1 MRQRGSERRKSES
14 MNDPS
19 TVTLRPP
26 RSTYLVFWLIW
37 AVPFGLGVVLAVQD
51 RSHWQLLA
59 AAMTGIALSMLWIWS
74 HEVRLSK
81 GELTY
86 RTPFRKGRSISLSEI
101 EKAEVKVGVFRYLDR
116 FKPTVRLEIVPKPSS
131 GREPIVI
138 GLKLF
143 AEQDV
148 NRLFDALGLDEVN
161 KKSPLR
167 VIGSIDEDFR
177 GR

>member
-1 MRQRGSERRKSES
+1 VSMPRQRELERRRSGS
-14 MNDPS
+14 MNDHG

-37 AVPFGLGVVLAVQD
+37 VVPFGLGAALTVQN

-59 AAMTGIALSMLWIWS
+59 VAIVGIVLSTLWIRL
-74 HEVRLSK
+74 HEVRVSK
-81 GELTY
+81 GALTY
-86 RTPFRKGRSISLSEI
+86 RMPFWKGQSISLSEI
-101 EKAEVKVGVFRYLDR
+101 EKAEVKVGVFRYRDR
-116 FKPTVRLEIVPKPSS
+116 FKPTVRLEIVPKRSS
-131 GREPIVI
+131 GQEPIVI

-148 NRLFDALGLDEVN
+148 HRLFDAIGLDEVD
-161 KKSPLR
+161 KKRPPTA
-167 VIGSIDEDFR
+167 